1 MHSHLRKIKSAQGG
15 PNTGVLVGLIGLLII
30 VYILFLPPEVRQE
43 LLTENTTANSSTSTE
58 TTYDPLFVEHP
69 GKLEPSSIYDK
80 YSDGH
85 SVPDVLLKVTRN
97 AAVLKNVNPF
107 YVYRSIFGSTSKTVM
122 FDLANVEKTDNVLL
136 SFAASKRSGRLIIT
150 LNGEE
155 IFNSAVDRYN
165 PEPIELPKE
174 LLANKNTLEFS
185 VSGPGIL
192 FWQKNNYN
200 LLDIK
205 ITGYVTDVSMQSSRS
220 TFDISTFERS
230 NVEKEKLSFYVEC
243 ASVTTGR
250 IKVDIND
257 KNVADFVPEC
267 SSNLRFDIAPSYF
280 VSGENSLVFTADA
293 GRYSIQQIKLVP
305 SFKEMQYST
314 YYFDIKNAEFDKISA
329 GTLKA
334 RMVIR
339 FADTSRKEFN
349 FRVNNIVKR
358 IDTKEFEY
366 TYEFPKTDL
375 LEGNNALK
383 IEPVNTLEISELRV
397 EYFKP

>member
-1 MHSHLRKIKSAQGG
+1 MHSHLRKSKSAQGG

-30 VYILFLPPEVRQE
+30 IYILFLPPEVRQE
-43 LLTENTTANSSTSTE
+43 LLTENTTDSNTSSE
-58 TTYDPLFVEHP
+58 EHYDPLLTEHP
-69 GKLEPSSIYDK
+69 GKLEPSSIYSQ

-85 SVPDVLLKVTRN
+85 QIPDAYLKVTRN
-97 AAVLKNVNPF
+97 AAVLKSINPF
-107 YVYRSIFGSTSKTVM
+107 YVSTSIFGSTSKTVI
-122 FDLANVEKTDNVLL
+122 FDLANADKTDNVFL
-136 SFAASKRSGRLIIT
+136 SFAASKRTGRLVIT

-155 IFNSAVDRYN
+155 IFNSAVDSYN
-165 PEPIELPKE
+165 PEPVELPKE
-174 LLANKNTLEFS
+174 LLANKNTIEFS
-185 VSGPGIL
+185 ASGPGIA
-192 FWQKNNYN
+192 FWQKNSYN

-205 ITGYVTDVSMQSSRS
+205 ITGYVTDISMQSSKS
-220 TFDISTFERS
+220 AFDISDFERA
-230 NVEKEKLSFYVEC
+230 NAEKERLSFYVEC
-243 ASVTTGR
+243 ASETKGR
-250 IKVDIND
+250 IKVDINE

-267 SSNLRFDIAPSYF
+267 SSNMRFDLAPSYF
-280 VSGENSLVFTADA
+280 VSGENSIVFTADS
-293 GRYSIQQIKLVP
+293 GRYSVQLIKIIP
-305 SFKEMQYST
+305 SFREMQYPT
-314 YYFDIKNAEFDKISA
+314 YYFDIKSEEFDKLGA

-358 IDTKEFEY
+358 IDTKDFEY
-366 TYEFPKTDL
+366 TYEFPKADL

>member
-1 MHSHLRKIKSAQGG
+1 MHSHFRKVKSAQGG

-30 VYILFLPPEVRQE
+30 IYILFLPPEVRQE
-43 LLTENTTANSSTSTE
+43 LLTENTTNSSTSTE
-58 TTYDPLFVEHP
+58 DEYDALLIEHP

-97 AAVLKNVNPF
+97 AAVLKSVNPF

-122 FDLANVEKTDNVLL
+122 FDLANVDRTDNVLL
-136 SFAASKRSGRLIIT
+136 SFAASKRTGRLIIK

-155 IFNSAVDRYN
+155 IYNSQVESYN
-165 PEPIELPKE
+165 PEPIDLPKE
-174 LLANKNTLEFS
+174 LLANKNALEFS
-185 VSGPGIL
+185 VSSPGIA
-192 FWQKNNYN
+192 FWQKNSYN

-205 ITGYVTDVSMQSSRS
+205 ITGYVTDVSMQSSKS

-243 ASVTTGR
+243 ASVTKGR
-250 IKVDIND
+250 VKVDIND

-267 SSNLRFDIAPSYF
+267 SSNFRFDIAPSYF

-293 GRYSIQQIKLVP
+293 GRYSIQQIKIIP
-305 SFKEMQYST
+305 SFKEMQYPT
-314 YYFDIKNAEFDKISA
+314 YYFDINKTEFNKITA
-329 GTLKA
+329 GTLKT
-334 RMVIR
+334 RMVLR

-349 FRVNNIVKR
+349 VRINNIIKR
-358 IDTKEFEY
+358 IDTKDFEY
-366 TYEFPKTDL
+366 TYEFPNGDIL
-375 LEGNNALK
+375 QGNNALK
-383 IEPVNTLEISELRV
+383 IEPVDTLEISELRV